1 MARSPNGGP
10 PFYDVSKKG
19 NMKDRLNEQAKT
31 GSPSPMYSS
40 NWQEFRRTV
49 LQNNS
54 YIDRELWTIAMR
66 AKFAL
71 KRRIPLGENEKDGR
85 LRSAVT
91 VQKIR
96 KGGMYKDRDVYH
108 IHAGGTT
115 SADRSKWNA
124 ANFRSTFPDAKAWKA
139 RRLGEP
145 GPLPSWLQQA
155 ERDIT

>member
-1 MARSPNGGP
+1 MARSPMGGP
-10 PFYDVSKKG
+10 PYYDVSKKG
-19 NMKDRLNEQAKT
+19 NMKARLKEQAKT

-49 LQNNS
+49 LQNNPD
-54 YIDRELWTIAMR
+54 IDRELWTIAMR

-71 KRRIPLGENEKDGR
+71 KRRIPLGEKEEDGR

-96 KGGMYKDRDVYH
+96 KGGMYNDRDVYH
-108 IHAGGTT
+108 VHAGGTT

>member
-1 MARSPNGGP
+1 MARSPLGGP
-10 PFYDVSKKG
+10 PRYDVSRKER
-19 NMKDRLNEQAKT
+19 MKARLNEQAKT

-49 LQNNS
+49 LQNNKV
-54 YIDRELWTIAMR
+54 IDRRLRTLAMR
-66 AKFAL
+66 AKFEL
-71 KRRIPLGENEKDGR
+71 KSKIPLGENEKDGR

-91 VQKIR
+91 IEKVR
-96 KGGMYKDRDVYH
+96 KGGMFRDRDVYH
-108 IHAGGTT
+108 VHAGGTT

-145 GPLPSWLQQA
+145 GPLPSWLQQV

>member
-1 MARSPNGGP
+1 MARSPKGGP
-10 PFYDVSKKG
+10 PYYDVSKKG
-19 NMKDRLNEQAKT
+19 NMEARLKEQAKT
-31 GSPSPMYSS
+31 NSPSPMYSS

-49 LQNNS
+49 LQNNPD
-54 YIDRELWTIAMR
+54 IDRELWTIAMR

-71 KRRIPLGENEKDGR
+71 KRRIPLGEKEEDGR

-108 IHAGGTT
+108 VHAGGTT

-145 GPLPSWLQQA
+145 GPLPSWLQQV